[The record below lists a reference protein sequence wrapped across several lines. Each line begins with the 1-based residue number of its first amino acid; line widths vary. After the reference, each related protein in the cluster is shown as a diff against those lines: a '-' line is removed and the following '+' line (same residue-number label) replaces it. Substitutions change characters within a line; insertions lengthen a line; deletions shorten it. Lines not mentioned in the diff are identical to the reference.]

1 MSLCF
6 GGVFLS
12 SLLFR
17 TRLIPRFLS
26 AWGVIGYAI
35 FLAGLAAELGGRG
48 VPRMDEAMREMELR
62 PILEPLRALTSGEI
76 WDRFLR
82 AARPECLADDEKRFL
97 IRAGET
103 YRGFLDAAAGRAGS
117 PGAGALQDGAPAMVP
132 RSLLPDCLSLIR
144 GAAPGST
151 RPTWLDKA
159 SATLLDTGLRDQAG
173 ALPALWLW
181 TLLQPLGDRVEE
193 WMLAPIIRELAGRA
207 GAEPA
212 AVEDAPALVA
222 FLLRR
227 ADWVARSGS
236 AADLL
241 ADDAFRR
248 AVHLNTFEGVSWLR
262 KESLETLLPAL
273 FAAGIV
279 QSSLGEGMTRKE
291 KRGAIARAR
300 GEIVRIREA
309 AATSGYRWEAFREEL
324 A

>member
-1 MSLCF
+1 
-6 GGVFLS
+6 
-12 SLLFR
+12 
-17 TRLIPRFLS
+17 
-26 AWGVIGYAI
+26 
-35 FLAGLAAELGGRG
+35 
-48 VPRMDEAMREMELR
+48 MDEAMREMELR

-97 IRAGET
+97 IHVGEI
-103 YRGFLDAAAGRAGS
+103 YRSFLD
-117 PGAGALQDGAPAMVP
+117 AGALQDGAPATVP
-132 RSLLPDCLSLIR
+132 RSLLPDCMALIR

-159 SATLLDTGLRDQAG
+159 SATMLDTGLRDQAG
-173 ALPALWLW
+173 ALPALWMW
-181 TLLQPLGDRVEE
+181 TLLQPMGDRVEE

-241 ADDAFRR
+241 ADDAFQR

-273 FAAGIV
+273 FAAGMV
-279 QSSLGEGMTRKE
+279 ESSLGEGMSRKE
-291 KRGAIARAR
+291 KRAAIARAR

-309 AATSGYRWEAFREEL
+309 AATSGYRWEAFREAL